1 MTGPAGTLSSRV
13 VALAMGQKGRTA
25 ARKRTIRRALQREQR
40 TTTRPQSPTGIAS
53 EKVGMARVGEDGGFE
68 ELDGLR
74 VQMDTDE
81 ERLAKTMSDFDMLCA
96 HRDAVA
102 RACQVWSECVC
113 ARATAGER

>member
-1 MTGPAGTLSSRV
+1 
-13 VALAMGQKGRTA
+13 MGRKDEKGRT
-25 ARKRTIRRALQREQR
+25 RKCRLIRKALQREQC

-53 EKVGMARVGEDGGFE
+53 GEVGMARVGEDGFE

-74 VQMDTDE
+74 VQMDADE

>member
-1 MTGPAGTLSSRV
+1 MWLQVGGPEGPQV
-13 VALAMGQKGRTA
+13 EMGRTRQSA
-25 ARKRTIRRALQREQR
+25 KKRSIRRALQREQR
-40 TTTRPQSPTGIAS
+40 TTTTPQSPTGIAS
-53 EKVGMARVGEDGGFE
+53 GEVGMARVGEDGFE

-74 VQMDTDE
+74 VQMDADE